1 MKKKYVLGWQPDLP
15 DARDHYFKV
24 SRLRAVPSRVDLRE
38 KCSSV
43 EDQQDIGSCVA
54 QSLVANMEFL
64 DRVQGHATIS
74 GWTDLSRLFV
84 YYIARGLTNKGEDSG
99 AYIRD
104 GIKALASYGACDEKL
119 WPYIPAKF
127 STKPTLR
134 CFRDAL
140 KRRITEYRRVD
151 GLFGIKQVLAS
162 GFPCVF
168 GFTVYDSFFNVGK
181 DGVMPMPDFTKEQSQ
196 GGHAVLCVG
205 YDDAMQA
212 LIVRNSW
219 GASWGKDGYFY
230 MPYKFAENGDLTAD
244 WWTITREMENVQG
257 FDPSPDPDVKWYVPV
272 VDIVVAAWGWIFAK
286 KPSKKGE
293 TK

>member
-1 MKKKYVLGWQPDLP
+1 MKRALNWVPDLP
-15 DARDHYFKV
+15 DARDHYFKA
-24 SRLRAVPSRVDLRE
+24 SPRKAIPPMVDHRD

-64 DRVQGHATIS
+64 DRVQGHATLS

-84 YYIARGLTNKGEDSG
+84 YYIARGLTSKGEDSG

-104 GIKALASYGACDEKL
+104 GIKALARSGACDEVL
-119 WPYIPAKF
+119 WPYVPSKYA
-127 STKPTLR
+127 TKPPLK

-140 KRRITEYRRVD
+140 KRRITEYKRID
-151 GLFGIKQVLAS
+151 GLFGVKQVLS
-162 GFPCVF
+162 DGFPVVF
-168 GFTVYDSFFNVGK
+168 GFTVYDSFNWIGK
-181 DGVMPMPDFTKEQSQ
+181 DGVMKMPDFTKESAQ

-205 YDDAMQA
+205 YDDAKQA

-219 GASWGKDGYFY
+219 GATWGDRGIFY
-230 MPYKFAENGDLTAD
+230 MPYEFAGNADLTAD
-244 WWTITREMENVQG
+244 WWTITREMEPSG
-257 FDPSPDPDVKWYVPV
+257 AILDDPNVKWYIPV
-272 VDIVVAAWGWIFAK
+272 IGIVQAAWGWIFARQ
-286 KPSKKGE
+286 PSNKGE